1 MVELERLLEKR
12 RKSLN
17 AQIFENEASSPPPT
31 SREVS
36 TAPVTAYR
44 SDWTVFPKL
53 HSWGVVT
60 STFQMPSPSPS
71 PGWQTNKVRA
81 KVGAP
86 RRISDCEPSPRCSEF
101 SDFSGASPR
110 LSEFEPS
117 PGSEC
122 EMPQA
127 VKSSEDTLSESG
139 LRKLRRRLDSDFGR
153 SVSKAQFEAAV
164 AAAGATGSHAGS
176 GTGRVSTGRVSAMVN
191 DLETSKGKG
200 SLTWSE
206 EVDSLED
213 EEGVSGCPVRSS
225 LSNRLRNLPTP
236 GRLTSRTPRQKTRD
250 EPSCG
255 MQFAQLACMSREKE
269 PMASSRQSTARDI
282 PTSSRPSTA
291 REAEASGSFGS
302 TFHELFLQTRA
313 YFDAALDADLN
324 LRPSRKKAQSLR
336 SKVRFE

>member
-1 MVELERLLEKR
+1 
-12 RKSLN
+12 
-17 AQIFENEASSPPPT
+17 
-31 SREVS
+31 
-36 TAPVTAYR
+36 
-44 SDWTVFPKL
+44 VFPKV
-53 HSWGVVT
+53 HTWGIV
-60 STFQMPSPSPS
+60 SSSFSMPSPSPS
-71 PGWQTNKVRA
+71 PGWQTNLVRA

-86 RRISDCEPSPRCSEF
+86 RRISDCEPSPR

-110 LSEFEPS
+110 ISECEPS

-139 LRKLRRRLDSDFGR
+139 LRKLRRRLDSDFGS
-153 SVSKAQFEAAV
+153 SVSKAQFETAV
-164 AAAGATGSHAGS
+164 AAAGAK
-176 GTGRVSTGRVSAMVN
+176 RVSTGRVSAMVN
-191 DLETSKGKG
+191 ELETSKGKG
-200 SLTWSE
+200 SLTWSD
-206 EVDSLED
+206 EVGSLED
-213 EEGVSGCPVRSS
+213 EGGVSGCPVRSS
-225 LSNRLRNLPTP
+225 LSSRLRNLPTP
-236 GRLTSRTPRQKTRD
+236 GRLISRTPRQKTRD

-269 PMASSRQSTARDI
+269 PMASSRQPTARDI
-282 PTSSRPSTA
+282 LTSSRPSTA

-324 LRPSRKKAQSLR
+324 LRPSRKKVQSLR